1 MLIPVCCFSC
11 GQCIGH
17 LWEQYNS
24 IVKTLDTYDKSNADA
39 FNTAY
44 ERNARGV
51 NNFKLNNINRILERI
66 RNNDELGVPSSEELA
81 MISLGISRMCCRRM
95 FLTQADTYNLMNLN

>member
-24 IVKTLDTYDKSNADA
+24 IVKTLDTYDKSNADV
-39 FNTAY
+39 FKTAC
-44 ERNARGV
+44 RK
-51 NNFKLNNINRILERI
+51 NNFNLNNINRILERI
-66 RNNDELGVPSSEELA
+66 RNNDKLGVPSSEELA